1 MKLIPTLDQ
10 DREIRISL
18 QFEMAATIQPGFPG
32 ASEGPLLSVPPY
44 PPPPPWFSWCSSC
57 SVMLRHACVTEH
69 MAQHVFQRFASSNYP
84 QTGPFGFPAE
94 GFMWI
99 GLVSTCS
106 SADRV
111 SEGGGILMSRSGLL
125 FGTRLGAQA
134 PLVLNILLK
143 HLFILMQPRLAG
155 FSSVVFCFSSMIF
168 HPPPPI
174 LPFSPPPL
182 GFFFSPLALISAPSA
197 GISAELRQAVMEG

>member
-1 MKLIPTLDQ
+1 MSAAGSGLRRGKASVKLIPTRDQ

-18 QFEMAATIQPGFPG
+18 QFEMAAVQPGFPE
-32 ASEGPLLSVPPY
+32 ASEGPLLSVPH
-44 PPPPPWFSWCSSC
+44 PWFSWCSSC
-57 SVMLRHACVTEH
+57 SVMLRRACVTEH
-69 MAQHVFQRFASSNYP
+69 TAQHVFQRFASSNYP

-125 FGTRLGAQA
+125 FGTRLGAQ
-134 PLVLNILLK
+134 PCW
-143 HLFILMQPRLAG
+143 F
-155 FSSVVFCFSSMIF
+155 
-168 HPPPPI
+168 
-174 LPFSPPPL
+174 
-182 GFFFSPLALISAPSA
+182 
-197 GISAELRQAVMEG
+197 

>member
-1 MKLIPTLDQ
+1 MKWRRSSPVFQ
-10 DREIRISL
+10 EPRK
-18 QFEMAATIQPGFPG
+18 
-32 ASEGPLLSVPPY
+32 GPLLSVPPHRG
-44 PPPPPWFSWCSSC
+44 FSWCSSC
-57 SVMLRHACVTEH
+57 SVMLHRACVTEH
-69 MAQHVFQRFASSNYP
+69 TAQHVFQRFASSNYP

-99 GLVSTCS
+99 GPVSTCS

-155 FSSVVFCFSSMIF
+155 FSSVVFSFSSMIF
-168 HPPPPI
+168 HPSFHPAVLPPSI
-174 LPFSPPPL
+174 
-182 GFFFSPLALISAPSA
+182 GIFFLLSLLSRRPRLAYPRSSDRL
-197 GISAELRQAVMEG
+197 

>member
-1 MKLIPTLDQ
+1 MKWRRSSPVFQ
-10 DREIRISL
+10 EPRK
-18 QFEMAATIQPGFPG
+18 
-32 ASEGPLLSVPPY
+32 GPLLSVPPHRG
-44 PPPPPWFSWCSSC
+44 FSWCSSC
-57 SVMLRHACVTEH
+57 SVMLRRACVTEH
-69 MAQHVFQRFASSNYP
+69 TAQHVFQRFASSNYP

-99 GLVSTCS
+99 GPVSTCS

-155 FSSVVFCFSSMIF
+155 FSSVVFSFSSMIF
-168 HPPPPI
+168 HPSFHPAVLPPSI
-174 LPFSPPPL
+174 
-182 GFFFSPLALISAPSA
+182 GIFFSPLALISAPSA
-197 GISAELRQAVMEG
+197 GVSAELRQAVMEG